1 MTTLGASDLD
11 VFPLALGANPFGWT
25 SDEQTSHTVLDAF
38 VDGGGNLIDSA
49 DSYGDGASE
58 SILGSWFERTGRRD
72 DVVLATKISRKSD
85 RRGLDPDTMRAAVSE
100 SLERLRT
107 DRIDLLWAHYD
118 DEDTPLADT
127 LAVFE
132 EMVQAGTVRELGIS
146 NYEPARITEWL
157 DIAERE
163 GYRKPVALQPEY
175 SLLRRHSYEDA
186 RQQLATEHGLSVL
199 PYWGLASGLLTG
211 KYASVDDI
219 KAAPDS
225 RRGGIA
231 ERYAGAEA
239 FEVVDLVKE
248 IAAGHDVEPG
258 TVALAWLL
266 GRDGVTAPIASVSKV
281 SQLPSL
287 LAVPDLHLSAE
298 ETQRLTAASATVGR

>member
-1 MTTLGASDLD
+1 MTAIGPTD

-25 SDEQTSHTVLDAF
+25 SDEATSHEVLDAF
-38 VDGGGNLIDSA
+38 VAGGGNLVDTA

-72 DVVLATKISRKSD
+72 DVVLATKVSRKSD
-85 RRGLDPDTMRAAVSE
+85 RRGLAPETVRTAVGE

-107 DRIDLLWAHYD
+107 DRVDLLWAHYD
-118 DEDTPLADT
+118 DEDTPLAQT
-127 LAVFE
+127 LEVFE
-132 EMVQAGTVRELGIS
+132 ELVQAGNVRELGIS
-146 NYEPARITEWL
+146 NYSPDRVLEWL
-157 DIAERE
+157 EIAERE
-163 GYRKPVALQPEY
+163 GFRKPVALQPEY
-175 SLLRRHSYEDA
+175 SLLRRHDYEDR
-186 RQQLATEHGLSVL
+186 RQGIATQAGLAVL

-211 KYASVDDI
+211 KYADLDAI

-231 ERYAGAEA
+231 EGYASPEA
-239 FEVVDLVKE
+239 FEVVDVVKQV
-248 IAAGHDVEPG
+248 AAAHDAEPG

-281 SQLPSL
+281 AQLGSL
-287 LAVPDLHLSAE
+287 LAAPALQLSAD
-298 ETQRLTAASATVGR
+298 ETARLTEASDRVGR

>member
-1 MTTLGASDLD
+1 MTTLGSSSLD

-25 SDEQTSHTVLDAF
+25 SDESTSHEVLDTF
-38 VDGGGNLIDSA
+38 VDGGGNLIDTA

-58 SILGSWFERTGRRD
+58 SILGTWFERSGRRD

-85 RRGLDPDTMRAAVSE
+85 RRGLAPATIRAAVEE

-118 DEDTPLADT
+118 DADTPLADT
-127 LAVFE
+127 LAVLDE
-132 EMVQAGTVRELGIS
+132 LVQAGSVVELGIS

-157 DIAERE
+157 EIAERE

-175 SLLRRHSYEDA
+175 SLLRRHDFEAERRS
-186 RQQLATEHGLSVL
+186 LAVEHDLAVL

-211 KYASVDDI
+211 KYASVADI
-219 KAAPDS
+219 KSAPDS

-231 ERYAGAEA
+231 ERYASPEA
-239 FEVVDLVKE
+239 FEVVALVQE
-248 IAAGHDVEPG
+248 IAAVHDVEAG
-258 TVALAWLL
+258 TVALSWLL

-287 LAVPDLHLSAE
+287 LAVPELHLSAE
-298 ETQRLTAASATVGR
+298 ETQRLTAASATVGQ